1 MGSKISAESSRIA
14 PPPSPV
20 LQLFLASVL
29 VRIAAVRSC
38 CGCRTLFY
46 SQERCLLIAI
56 RHASFK
62 DLCHRPTLLPGVL
75 KGTAVVS
82 ADVPDLYAPLVLL
95 RPWATE
101 MTIKTPIMSPH
112 HRWLLRL
119 LTNPR
124 LPCSSLLL

>member
-29 VRIAAVRSC
+29 VLIAAIRSC

-56 RHASFK
+56 RRASFK
-62 DLCHRPTLLPGVL
+62 DLGHRPTLLSGVL
-75 KGTAVVS
+75 KGTAVVN
-82 ADVPDLYAPLVLL
+82 ADAPDLHAPLGLL
-95 RPWATE
+95 QPCATE
-101 MTIKTPIMSPH
+101 MTIKPPIMSPH
-112 HRWLLRL
+112 HRWLRRL